1 MNNQASAEEDDDD
14 ESLPPT
20 KRQRRDTRLFPVPE
34 EVSNTTTA
42 WLPGEDAELRRLK
55 TFDSRAS
62 WKKIGKRLK
71 RSEDECKNRWTIIE
85 HMPAV
90 LPKVQKPVGRPRK
103 STDSAMPGGAKK
115 RASAQ
120 ETPKQ
125 PNQAVTGI
133 PSTRR
138 VAKPVYQW
146 TTEEEAIL
154 QGGRAAGLSWQEIA
168 VRMPLFEDR
177 DPPQRTSSA
186 CLQHWAYHKM
196 GDTAA
201 SATPSQASRS
211 AGRNVEE
218 SLGAPTEEPVEE
230 RLPAPAVVRESLIVR
245 LPVGAAAPSIPS
257 APALRSTAESC
268 IPRTNTSAIESNAT
282 TDTEFMPEGD
292 REGQPWTDAEDDQ
305 LRQYNRQGWTWRQT
319 ASTMGRSLQGVKK
332 RFTRLRDLE
341 KERELER
348 ELYECS
354 D

>member
-1 MNNQASAEEDDDD
+1 VDEDDD
-14 ESLPPT
+14 EPLPPS

-42 WLPGEDAELRRLK
+42 WSPGEDAELRRLK
-55 TFDSRAS
+55 TVDSRAS
-62 WKKIGKRLK
+62 WKSIGKRLK
-71 RSEDECKNRWTIIE
+71 RSEDECRNRWTIIE

-90 LPKVQKPVGRPRK
+90 LPKERRPVGRPHN
-103 STDSAMPGGAKK
+103 STASKIPGPVKK
-115 RASAQ
+115 QASTPK
-120 ETPKQ
+120 TPKQ
-125 PNQAVTGI
+125 PNQADTSGT
-133 PSTRR
+133 STRR

-146 TTEEEAIL
+146 TAEEEAIL
-154 QGGRAAGLSWQEIA
+154 RDGKAAGLSWQEIA
-168 VRMPLFEDR
+168 ARMPVFEDR

-230 RLPAPAVVRESLIVR
+230 RSPAPAGVRQSLVVRLQ
-245 LPVGAAAPSIPS
+245 VGAAASSVPS
-257 APALRSTAESC
+257 APALRSSAESL
-268 IPRTNTSAIESNAT
+268 IPNTNTSAIESNAT
-282 TDTEFMPEGD
+282 MDTVFIPEGD
-292 REGQPWTDAEDDQ
+292 REGQLWTNVEDDQ
-305 LRQYNRQGWTWRQT
+305 LRQYNQQGWTLRQM